1 MATTKV
7 KPSHFDGITD
17 ENSREPPN
25 GGYGWVVVAASFII
39 HLLVLGN
46 IYSFGVLFPIYID
59 VFQQSQGAVA
69 WVGSISAG
77 LMTGLGS
84 YSGAWADQFGNSRI
98 IFVGGILVSV
108 GFLLASFSTELW
120 HLYVTQ
126 GFIAGVGYSLAFIS
140 GVSVVGQWFTTN
152 RGLAVGIAVAGSGLG
167 QFALSLVTGVLV
179 SKYNWRAT
187 LRILALIDIIG
198 LTACA
203 IAIKRFLPLT
213 KRNNAESSLVYFK
226 DTNFKYLYT
235 SAVVSTLGLFMPY
248 THLPKYAQLHGV
260 STGGAIIILSIM
272 GISSAC
278 GRVLIGYAADV
289 FGKLAML
296 MLCMVVGGISTLCW
310 IGCTIFPTMMVYGV
324 VYGFFAGGVI
334 SLFPTVCAE
343 LYGIKKIGSV
353 VGLLYTGTAFGNL
366 LAAPIAGFFHDGTH
380 SYTGPIALAGGLLL
394 SASFFVYMVD
404 PRRQY
409 IPAELPTVE
418 SHCLDKKV
426 ALAYVHVTTAS
437 AICADS
443 GSNEGGIRIND
454 TSLDGTAIC
463 QAKED
468 TDVDRLL

>member
-1 MATTKV
+1 MATTKIEPLYTNEINNKTV
-7 KPSHFDGITD
+7 D
-17 ENSREPPN
+17 PPN
-25 GGYGWVVVAASFII
+25 GGYGWVVVAASFVI

-59 VFQQSQGAVA
+59 VFHQSQGAVA

-84 YSGAWADQFGNSRI
+84 YSGAWADQFGNSRV

-108 GFLLASFSTELW
+108 GFFLASFSTELW
-120 HLYVTQ
+120 HLYLTQ

-167 QFALSLVTGVLV
+167 QFALSLVTGVLIN
-179 SKYNWRAT
+179 KYKWRAT

-203 IAIKRFLPLT
+203 LAIKRFLPLT
-213 KRNNAESSLVYFK
+213 KRNNTESSLVYFK
-226 DTNFKYLYT
+226 DANFKFLYT
-235 SAVVSTLGLFMPY
+235 SAVISTLGLFMPY

-260 STGGAIIILSIM
+260 STGGAIVILSIM
-272 GISSAC
+272 GVASAT
-278 GRVLIGYAADV
+278 GRVVIGYAADV

-296 MLCMVVGGISTLCW
+296 MLCMLVGGVSTLCW
-310 IGCTIFPTMMVYGV
+310 IGCTVFPTMMAYGV

-366 LAAPIAGFFHDGTH
+366 LAAPIAGFFHDGTG
-380 SYTGPIALAGGLLL
+380 SYTGPIALAGGLMI
-394 SASFFVYMVD
+394 SASVFVYLVD
-404 PRRQY
+404 PVKKY
-409 IPAELPTVE
+409 TFAELPVCAE
-418 SHCLDKKV
+418 EEELDKAAV
-426 ALAYVHVTTAS
+426 PEGVVDAQVQPSHPTIGEDNSVGPVLAAS
-437 AICADS
+437 S
-443 GSNEGGIRIND
+443 VVSHE
-454 TSLDGTAIC
+454 
-463 QAKED
+463 E
-468 TDVDRLL
+468 